1 MSLLAKMKSRSNLSA
16 LQNKLESQAKGGKD
30 TRFWAPT
37 YIDGKSENII
47 RFMPIPFVDMEK
59 VENGEAPDTALAP
72 IAIVIKF
79 AFQGPSGKWF
89 IETSRKTIGDSD
101 SCPVTEYTMPQWK
114 IQKDTNDVALKNKL
128 KAMFAKT
135 EYIVNI
141 LVLKDKNKPENE
153 GKVFLYRIPVA
164 IKDKIEKCGVK
175 EFDTDE
181 TFDPFCFDEGADFV
195 MNLTQ
200 EKKNIN
206 GKDVMVPDYKDG
218 DRVKFKRSQLFG
230 GDVDKQ
236 EAVWKQCHSL
246 YDFVKPS
253 AVKTYEELKKRFDE
267 VMDLGAAQAKDDV
280 NSGKAFA
287 EQLESKMESKEEPS
301 MKTKSDESDD
311 ALAAF
316 EALLNAD
323 D

>member
-1 MSLLAKMKSRSNLSA
+1 MSLMSKMKSRSNMSA

-30 TRFWAPT
+30 TRFWSPT

-59 VENGEAPDTALAP
+59 VEKGEAPDTALAP

-89 IETSRKTIGDSD
+89 IETSRKTIGDTD
-101 SCPVTEYTMPQWK
+101 ACPVTEYTMPQWK

-128 KAMFAKT
+128 KSMFAKT

-141 LVLKDKNKPENE
+141 LVVKDKNKPENE

-164 IKDKIEKCGVK
+164 IKDKIEKCGIK

-181 TFDPFCFDEGADFV
+181 TYDPFCFDEGANLV

-218 DRVKFKRSQLFG
+218 DRVKFVRSALFG
-230 GDVDKQ
+230 GDTDKQ
-236 EAVWKQCHSL
+236 EALWKQCHSL
-246 YDFVKPS
+246 YEFVSPDS
-253 AVKTYEELKKRFDE
+253 VKSYDDLKKRFDE
-267 VMDLGAAQAKDDV
+267 VMDLVGQQAKSDA

-287 EQLESKMESKEEPS
+287 EQLDSAMESKPEP
-301 MKTKSDESDD
+301 TIKSTPAQEDVGDE
-311 ALAAF
+311 LAEF
-316 EALLNAD
+316 ERLLNG
-323 D
+323 